1 MLYSSIFFA
10 ASALSG
16 LAAAQNYTIVP
27 SSVDSTTRAN
37 WCRAQTNTCP
47 VLCGSQLL
55 KANTCDSVS
64 TIRQTSLMI
73 LLTLSK
79 TSLTYSCICNNGL
92 VPDLAEYV
100 NTIPTFEC
108 VEYRGQCNSNNVGN
122 ATAQAEC
129 LALPCGNK
137 TASSLV
143 SATSSAASSTGS
155 ASSSSGSVASA
166 TSAVASGASSVSAS
180 ASSAAATGAASSL
193 TVGNGA
199 LVASLFGLFAYAL

>member
-55 KANTCDSVS
+55 KANTCDS
-64 TIRQTSLMI
+64 
-73 LLTLSK
+73 

-129 LALPCGNK
+129 LALPCGNE

-143 SATSSAASSTGS
+143 SATSAAASSTGS

>member
-55 KANTCDSVS
+55 KANTCDS
-64 TIRQTSLMI
+64 
-73 LLTLSK
+73 